1 MDVQVE
7 KTGPCEARI
16 QFTAPSDEVATQYKS
31 RLATAGKQVRM
42 KGFRPGK
49 VPTHVIEKFSGE
61 AVGQDTVRFF
71 LDAALRQA
79 VEQESLR
86 PAASPRIEDEPTF
99 EKGAELSHAFTIEL
113 RPDFELA
120 AYQGLKAEGQAIEVT
135 DEEVEGTIE
144 DVRRQQA
151 RPDAVGE
158 EGLPKDGMAVAKIT
172 FLNGDEEVAAREGL
186 RMSPTTPPMG
196 VDAEAFE
203 AALTGASEG
212 SSHDFEMVFPDEF
225 DREELRGQKGTC
237 RVELSQ
243 VFKLELPPEEDL
255 HKQFG
260 AQDAASLREKVRE
273 QVTSYK
279 QQQENQ
285 RLESE
290 LFDQVIEN
298 HPMELP
304 QQMLAA
310 QIEARIASAVQQLVG
325 EGNSQEDAEA
335 AVEKDSEATR
345 VAAEK
350 SLRALFIVEA
360 IGEKESIEV
369 SRDDMIAELRQIA
382 NRNRAQLDEVL
393 KYYQENQL
401 MQQLAVEL
409 LERKVRSHI
418 RESAE
423 ISTPA

>member
-31 RLATAGKQVRM
+31 RLAKAGKQVRM

-49 VPTHVIEKFSGE
+49 VPAHVIEKFSGE
-61 AVGQDTVRFF
+61 AVAQDTVRHF
-71 LDAALRQA
+71 LDSALRQA

-86 PAASPRIEDEPTF
+86 PAAAPRIKEEPKF
-99 EKGAELSHAFTIEL
+99 EKGSELSYAFTIEL
-113 RPDFELA
+113 RPEFELA
-120 AYQGLKAEGQAIEVT
+120 GYQGLAIEGQAIEVT

-151 RPDAVGE
+151 RPEAAGE
-158 EGLPKDGMAVAKIT
+158 DGLPKDGMALAKIT
-172 FLNGDEEVAAREGL
+172 FLNGEEEVAAREGL
-186 RMSPTTPPMG
+186 RLSPTTPPMG
-196 VDAEAFE
+196 VEAEAFE
-203 AALTGASEG
+203 AALTGAAEG
-212 SSHDFEMVFPDEF
+212 STHDFEMVFPDEF
-225 DREELRGQKGTC
+225 ERAELRGEKGTC

-255 HKQFG
+255 LKQFG
-260 AQDAASLREKVRE
+260 ADDAADLRVKVRE
-273 QVTSYK
+273 QVTAFK
-279 QQQENQ
+279 QRQEEQ

-290 LFDQVIEN
+290 LFDRVIEN
-298 HPMELP
+298 HPMDLP
-304 QQMLAA
+304 SQMLEA
-310 QIEARIASAVQQLVG
+310 QIQARISSAVQQLVG
-325 EGNSQEDAEA
+325 QGNSEEDAQT
-335 AVEKDSEATR
+335 AVERDAEATR

-350 SLRALFIVEA
+350 SLRALFLVEA
-360 IGEKESIEV
+360 IGETESIEV

-382 NRNRAQLDEVL
+382 GRNRAQFDEVL

-409 LERKVRSHI
+409 LERKVRKHI

-423 ISTPA
+423 IATPA